1 MLLALLKKI
10 LTQKLL
16 PYQRTY
22 IPKVA
27 EDESEETAKSD
38 NQTDDQTDDQN
49 DNQTDDQTDDQTD
62 ALQDNLMTTVVKL
75 PTGSVQLQKNIP
87 IIQHTYST
95 LQSPSIIGGHIVK
108 LDLQYQPQLM
118 QMLTTCQSQGGL
130 ET

>member
-27 EDESEETAKSD
+27 ED
-38 NQTDDQTDDQN
+38 
-49 DNQTDDQTDDQTD
+49 
-62 ALQDNLMTTVVKL
+62 LMTTVVKL